1 MLLHR
6 RDSLPRQWI
15 GSSLSVRADTELVK
29 FYYRGTLVT
38 IHPPSASRWPQYRPT
53 DRADLPEH
61 KTDYAL
67 RDVTSLIAK

>member
-1 MLLHR
+1 M
-6 RDSLPRQWI
+6 
-15 GSSLSVRADTELVK
+15 RADTELVK